1 MPTTDNSQSNRT
13 KMRAGR
19 ELALFK
25 KANPYLPQGG
35 RYSFQ
40 QSLLVY
46 EKIGE
51 IYNCCEN
58 PIPTI
63 TVPDSPTLVTAIIG
77 DNQATISFTAPEND
91 GGSPI
96 ISYTVISTP
105 DNIVITGL
113 SSPIIITGLDNG
125 TLYTFT
131 VVATNEIGDSEPS
144 TASTAASYS
153 SVPDSPTSVTATEG
167 NTQATI
173 SFTAPDDNGSAI
185 VSYTVRSSPGNITAT
200 GSSSPITITGLTNG
214 ITYTFTV
221 VATNGVG
228 NSTPSSASNS
238 VAYVSVPGPPTSV
251 MASIGN
257 AQSNIYFTPP
267 TNNGGSTITSYT
279 VTSSPEGITATGS
292 SSPITIT
299 GLTNGTS
306 YIFTVVATNSEG
318 DSVPSSPSSAIIAGN
333 DTIATSLSTS
343 LSDYQSAAT
352 DEWVKITSVEYA
364 NLQTNISGTTLAGVT
379 TDYLTGT
386 SSGGLANS
394 GSAVVAN
401 SVTTKSPAIPANTY
415 LYAFALR
422 WVTAEPA
429 VNMCVFTNTNAA
441 SSGGFNQVGSVLPSP
456 TAAGVSYYVRKGV
469 FATNGT
475 TAGLLACFTGTKLD
489 YVNPSFTGSA
499 GYIGFKYL
507 VGTPPI
513 PSMRYLIG
521 GNSIPGPD
529 VNLTGNLS
537 NYGAFLLQGLTTNV
551 MQWM

>member
-1 MPTTDNSQSNRT
+1 MPTTDNSQSTRT
-13 KMRAGR
+13 KMLAGR
-19 ELALFK
+19 ELASFK
-25 KANPYLPQGG
+25 KSNPHLPQGG

-40 QSLLVY
+40 QSSLVY

-63 TVPDSPTLVTAIIG
+63 TVPDSPTLVTATMG

-96 ISYTVISTP
+96 TSYTVISSP
-105 DNIVITGL
+105 DNIVVTGL
-113 SSPIIITGLDNG
+113 TSPITITGLDNG

-144 TASTAASYS
+144 VASTAASYS
-153 SVPDSPTSVTATEG
+153 SVPDSPTSVTATGG
-167 NTQATI
+167 NAQATV

-185 VSYTVRSSPGNITAT
+185 VSYTVTSSPGNITAT

-238 VAYVSVPGPPTSV
+238 VVYVTVPGPPTYV
-251 MASIGN
+251 VASIGN
-257 AQSNIYFTPP
+257 TQSNVYFIPP
-267 TNNGGSTITSYT
+267 VNNGGSTITSYT
-279 VTSSPEGITATGS
+279 VTSSPDGITATGS
-292 SSPITIT
+292 SSPITVT

-306 YIFTVVATNSEG
+306 YTFTVIATNSEG
-318 DSVPSSPSSAIIAGN
+318 DSVPSSPSSTFVIDN
-333 DTIATSLSTS
+333 DTIVASLSTS
-343 LSDYQSAAT
+343 LSDYQSAAA
-352 DEWVKITSVEYA
+352 DNWIKITSGEYT
-364 NLQTNISGTTLAGVT
+364 NLQTNVIGTTLSGIT
-379 TDYLTGT
+379 TDYLNGT
-386 SSGGLANS
+386 SSGGLTNPF
-394 GSAVVAN
+394 SALVAN
-401 SVTTKSPAIPANTY
+401 SVTTKSPAIPANEY
-415 LYAFALR
+415 LYAFSVR
-422 WVTAEPA
+422 WMTAEPA
-429 VNMCVFTNTNAA
+429 INMCVFTNTNSA
-441 SSGGFNQVGSVLPSP
+441 SSGGFNKVGGVLPTP
-456 TAAGVSYYVRKGV
+456 TAAGLSYYVRKGV

-489 YVNPSFTGSA
+489 YSNNNFPGSGA
-499 GYIGFKYL
+499 YVGFRYL

-513 PSMRYLIG
+513 PIMRYLLG
-521 GNSIPGPD
+521 GNSIPGAN
-529 VNLTGNLS
+529 VTLTGSLS
-537 NYGAFLLQGLTTNV
+537 NYGAFLIQGLTTNA